1 MNAWVVVECN
11 DLMKPGPSMILK
23 VKACCCACGDQQLEW
38 IDFFE
43 TYSPVLHWTMYPLM
57 LILENPISLKSKKA
71 DFTATFL
78 HDILE
83 EDDKVYVEMPLGF
96 KQQGSNGKLLY
107 VSRKVKVL
115 MPSGNILLRNLITV
129 AYLKLL

>member
-1 MNAWVVVECN
+1 MQV
-11 DLMKPGPSMILK
+11 ILK
-23 VKACCCACGDQQLEW
+23 VKACCCACGDQQLEG

-43 TYSPVLHWTMYPLM
+43 TYSPVLHWTMDPLM

-96 KQQGSNGKLLY
+96 KQQGSNGMFKIICHKKSQTPHAFWIYLAKKLDNCGLPQAPLDPCLFIGK
-107 VSRKVKVL
+107 KV
-115 MPSGNILLRNLITV
+115 ITN
-129 AYLKLL
+129 